1 MSSNPEAGA
10 PTEAFTRRATGV
22 LREAK
27 TRDAFYYNVMWSS
40 VLLTFAFFWI
50 LYPFYYSGSNLLVT
64 AVIAGALGL
73 PGAFLYAILAH
84 VMPRTGGDYVFNS
97 RILHPAAGF
106 MANFSYCF
114 WLSVVYGVY
123 TTYIAAYGIGAW
135 ARMVAGMTGSTGWLS
150 VGDWVSSHWGLF
162 ITGSGMMMVS
172 AALFIAGGTRWF
184 FRFQMVCFFFYALS
198 MVIVVVLGLASSS
211 TSFLGHFND
220 YAANLGQ
227 SHASAALD
235 ASAKAG
241 GYAPSSGLNWHAS
254 LMAVS
259 VLWFIFG
266 FTYSSNYFAGEI
278 RATKRAHLY
287 SIPGAAL
294 LGIVVILILSP
305 AYTHFASYA
314 FNAKLGFADPAK
326 YGFAGGAPAYPE
338 LSAIASG
345 SVVWG
350 TLILLG
356 FTLGLIVWLPQ
367 TMMLISRSMFA
378 WSFDRLMPEKLSYVD
393 PRTRTPVFALA
404 AITLLGIGSTAVYA
418 FTTWFTTISVLLGL
432 SLTLLFTAVSGIV
445 LPFRRP
451 QLFESSAFNQRLAG
465 IPVLSIVASVALA
478 AFGFVIWILLTDP
491 GSGTSIAHNP
501 GKLELAV
508 GVYALAGVVY
518 LVAAAVRR
526 SQGIDVRLAYQELP
540 PE

>member
-1 MSSNPEAGA
+1 MSNSEAGA
-10 PTEAFTRRATGV
+10 PAQAFTRRATGV

-64 AVIAGALGL
+64 AAIAGALGL

-84 VMPRTGGDYVFNS
+84 LMPRTGGDYVFNS
-97 RILHPAAGF
+97 RTLHPAAGF

-123 TTYIAAYGIGAW
+123 TTYIAAYGIAAWTRMIAGFTGA
-135 ARMVAGMTGSTGWLS
+135 GGWLS
-150 VGDWVSSHWGLF
+150 AGDWFSTHWGLF
-162 ITGSGMMMVS
+162 ITGSAMMVLS
-172 AALFIAGGTRWF
+172 ALLFIAGGTRWF
-184 FRFQMVCFFFYALS
+184 FRFQMACFFFYVLS
-198 MVIVVVLGLASSS
+198 MVIVVVIGLTSSYS
-211 TSFLGHFND
+211 SFLGHFNE

-241 GYAPSSGLNWHAS
+241 GYASSGGLSLHSS

-287 SIPGAAL
+287 SIPGAAI
-294 LGIVVILILSP
+294 LGIVVILILTP

-345 SVVWG
+345 NAFWG

-367 TMMLISRSMFA
+367 TMMMISRSMFA
-378 WSFDRLMPEKLSYVD
+378 WSFDRLMPEKLSYID

-432 SLTLLFTAVSGIV
+432 SLTLLFTAVSGID
-445 LPFRRP
+445 RK
-451 QLFESSAFNQRLAG
+451 
-465 IPVLSIVASVALA
+465 SV
-478 AFGFVIWILLTDP
+478 V
-491 GSGTSIAHNP
+491 
-501 GKLELAV
+501 
-508 GVYALAGVVY
+508 
-518 LVAAAVRR
+518 
-526 SQGIDVRLAYQELP
+526 
-540 PE
+540 

>member
-1 MSSNPEAGA
+1 MSISQPGT
-10 PTEAFTRRATGV
+10 PVQAFTRRATGV
-22 LREAK
+22 VREAK

-50 LYPFYYSGSNLLVT
+50 LYPFYYTGSNLLVT

-84 VMPRTGGDYVFNS
+84 LMPRTGGDYVFNS
-97 RILHPAAGF
+97 RTLHPAVGF

-114 WLSVVYGVY
+114 WLLVVYGVY

-135 ARMVAGMTGSTGWLS
+135 TRMIAGYTSDTGWLNT
-150 VGDWVSSHWGLF
+150 GDWFSTHWGLF
-162 ITGSGMMMVS
+162 ITGSGMMVVS
-172 AALFIAGGTRWF
+172 ALLFIAGGTRWF
-184 FRFQMVCFFFYALS
+184 FRFQMTCFVFYMLS
-198 MVIVVVLGLASSS
+198 MVIVAVLGLTSSY

-227 SHASAALD
+227 AHASAALD

-241 GYAPSSGLNWHAS
+241 GYASSGGLNLHAS

-294 LGIVVILILSP
+294 LGIIVILILTP
-305 AYTHFASYA
+305 AYTHFAPYA

-345 SVVWG
+345 SAFWG

-356 FTLGLIVWLPQ
+356 FTLGLVVWLPQ
-367 TMMLISRSMFA
+367 TMLLISRSMFA
-378 WSFDRLMPEKLSYVD
+378 WSFDRLMPEKLSYID
-393 PRTRTPVFALA
+393 PRTRTPVVALA
-404 AITLLGIGSTAVYA
+404 VITLLGIGSTAVYA

-445 LPFRRP
+445 LPYRRP
-451 QLFESSAFNQRLAG
+451 RLFESSAFNQRVAG
-465 IPVLSIVASVALA
+465 IPALSIVASVALA
-478 AFGFVIWILLTDP
+478 AFAFVLWILLTDP
-491 GSGTSIAHNP
+491 GSGTSIARNP

-508 GVYALAGVVY
+508 GVYAAAGVIY

-526 SQGIDVRLAYQELP
+526 RQGIDIRLAYQEIP